1 MLGITIL
8 IAGVRMQSL
17 GRCGSAASG
26 GTNGGNGMNLPIAI
40 LLIVAIA
47 ALTVYIFRHAM
58 KKEDLGKDG
67 CSGYKGCA
75 SCAASEYCNH
85 ITSLEKFAD
94 ERDKEKKTK
103 K

>member
-1 MLGITIL
+1 
-8 IAGVRMQSL
+8 
-17 GRCGSAASG
+17 
-26 GTNGGNGMNLPIAI
+26 MNLPIAI
-40 LLIVAIA
+40 LLIVGIV

-94 ERDKEKKTK
+94 ERDKEKEDEEVKIVYPTAASVDERDRERSK
-103 K
+103 DRLSEGGVPG

>member
-1 MLGITIL
+1 
-8 IAGVRMQSL
+8 
-17 GRCGSAASG
+17 
-26 GTNGGNGMNLPIAI
+26 MNLPIAI
-40 LLIVAIA
+40 LLIVGIV

-94 ERDKEKKTK
+94 ERTRKRRRRSKDRLSEGGVLG
-103 K
+103 

>member
-1 MLGITIL
+1 
-8 IAGVRMQSL
+8 
-17 GRCGSAASG
+17 
-26 GTNGGNGMNLPIAI
+26 MNLPIAI
-40 LLIVAIA
+40 LLIVGIA

-85 ITSLEKFAD
+85 ITILEKVAD
-94 ERDKEKKTK
+94 ERDKEKTTNKSRSFIRRRRP
-103 K
+103 

>member
-1 MLGITIL
+1 
-8 IAGVRMQSL
+8 
-17 GRCGSAASG
+17 
-26 GTNGGNGMNLPIAI
+26 MNLPIAI
-40 LLIVAIA
+40 LLIVGIA
-47 ALTVYIFRHAM
+47 ALTVYIFRHAI

-67 CSGYKGCA
+67 CSGYQGCA

-94 ERDKEKKTK
+94 ERDKDKKAK

>member
-1 MLGITIL
+1 MG
-8 IAGVRMQSL
+8 QSEW
-17 GRCGSAASG
+17 RRE
-26 GTNGGNGMNLPIAI
+26 MNLPIAI
-40 LLIVAIA
+40 LLIVGIA

-94 ERDKEKKTK
+94 ERDKDKKAK

>member
-8 IAGVRMQSL
+8 IAGVRIQSL
-17 GRCGSAASG
+17 GRCGSAGSG
-26 GTNGGNGMNLPIAI
+26 GSNGGNGMNLPIAI
-40 LLIVAIA
+40 LLIVGIA

-94 ERDKEKKTK
+94 ERDKDKKTK

>member
-1 MLGITIL
+1 
-8 IAGVRMQSL
+8 
-17 GRCGSAASG
+17 
-26 GTNGGNGMNLPIAI
+26 MNLPIAI
-40 LLIVAIA
+40 LLIVGIV

-58 KKEDLGKDG
+58 KKEDIGKDG

>member
-1 MLGITIL
+1 
-8 IAGVRMQSL
+8 
-17 GRCGSAASG
+17 
-26 GTNGGNGMNLPIAI
+26 MNLPIAI
-40 LLIVAIA
+40 LLIIAIT

-103 K
+103 S